1 MAGPQQTPTARAV
14 RLIFEYEGDSVRL
27 VSQQPVDAVISGFD
41 AHPEVRPGNF
51 VETRDD
57 KGRRLA
63 RVPARGAFRE
73 SAEVFPEDHS
83 EPITRVDVE
92 ARGAFT
98 VLLPAPAE
106 AAEVAV
112 VRVAP
117 AAPEARFAA
126 GGATSPPP
134 GATQDVDLATFRL
147 ER

>member
-1 MAGPQQTPTARAV
+1 M
-14 RLIFEYEGDSVRL
+14 RL
-27 VSQQPVDAVISGFD
+27 VLQQPVDTVVRGSG
-41 AHPEVRPGNF
+41 AEGRAGYV

-57 KGRRLA
+57 QGRSLE

-73 SAEVFPEDHS
+73 SAEVFPEDHA
-83 EPITRVDVE
+83 EPVVRVDVE

-98 VLLPAPAE
+98 VIVPAPAE

-117 AAPEARFAA
+117 PGREAPRIGEPAPPAVAAR
-126 GGATSPPP
+126 
-134 GATQDVDLATFRL
+134 DVDLATFRL

>member
-1 MAGPQQTPTARAV
+1 MTNPQQTPRAPAI

-27 VSQQPVDAVISGFD
+27 VSQQPVDTIISGFD
-41 AHPEVRPGNF
+41 PGVEARPGDF

-57 KGRRLA
+57 DGQRLA

-73 SAEVFPEDHS
+73 SAEVFPENHT
-83 EPITRVDVE
+83 EPITRVGVE

-98 VLLPAPAE
+98 VIVPAPAE
-106 AAEVAV
+106 AAQVAV

-117 AAPEARFAA
+117 PGPEAPPEGPAGPPAGAA
-126 GGATSPPP
+126 
-134 GATQDVDLATFRL
+134 QDVDLATFRL

>member
-1 MAGPQQTPTARAV
+1 MSNPQGMAGSAAV
-14 RLIFEYEGDSVRL
+14 RLVFEYEGDDVRL
-27 VSQQPVDAVISGFD
+27 VLQQPVDTVVRGSG
-41 AHPEVRPGNF
+41 AEGRAGYV

-57 KGRRLA
+57 QGRSLE

-73 SAEVFPEDHS
+73 SAEVFPEDHA
-83 EPITRVDVE
+83 EPVVRVDVE

-98 VLLPAPAE
+98 VIVPAPAE

-117 AAPEARFAA
+117 PGREAPRIGEPAPPAVAAR
-126 GGATSPPP
+126 
-134 GATQDVDLATFRL
+134 DVDLATFRL

>member
-1 MAGPQQTPTARAV
+1 MTNPQQAPRAQAI

-27 VSQQPVDAVISGFD
+27 VSQQPVDMVISSVDTG
-41 AHPEVRPGNF
+41 AEARPGDF
-51 VETRDD
+51 VEMRDD
-57 KGRRLA
+57 YGQRLA

-73 SAEVFPEDHS
+73 SAEVFPENHT

-98 VLLPAPAE
+98 VVVPAPAE
-106 AAEVAV
+106 AVQVAV

-117 AAPEARFAA
+117 APREAPPEAAEAARAA
-126 GGATSPPP
+126 GA
-134 GATQDVDLATFRL
+134 ARDVDLATFRL

>member
-1 MAGPQQTPTARAV
+1 MTGPQPTPTARAV
-14 RLIFEYEGDSVRL
+14 RLIFEYEGDAVHL
-27 VSQQPVDAVISGFD
+27 VSQQPVDTVISGFD
-41 AHPEVRPGNF
+41 AHPEERPGHF

-57 KGRRLA
+57 RGQRLA
-63 RVPARGAFRE
+63 RVPARGAFQE

-83 EPITRVDVE
+83 QPITRVDVE

-106 AAEVAV
+106 AAQVAV

-117 AAPEARFAA
+117 AAPEARLAP

-134 GATQDVDLATFRL
+134 GTTRDVDLATFRL

>member
-1 MAGPQQTPTARAV
+1 M
-14 RLIFEYEGDSVRL
+14 RL
-27 VSQQPVDAVISGFD
+27 VLQQPVDTVVRGSG
-41 AHPEVRPGNF
+41 AEGRAGYV

-57 KGRRLA
+57 QGRSLE

-73 SAEVFPEDHS
+73 SAEVFPEDHA
-83 EPITRVDVE
+83 EPVVRVDVE

-98 VLLPAPAE
+98 VIVPAPAE

-117 AAPEARFAA
+117 PGREAAPPAVAAR
-126 GGATSPPP
+126 
-134 GATQDVDLATFRL
+134 DVDLATFRL

>member
-14 RLIFEYEGDSVRL
+14 RLIFEYEGDSVTL

-51 VETRDD
+51 VETRDE
-57 KGRRLA
+57 KGQRLA

-83 EPITRVDVE
+83 QPITRVDVE

-98 VLLPAPAE
+98 VLLPAPDE
-106 AAEVAV
+106 AVQVAV
-112 VRVAP
+112 VRAAP
-117 AAPEARFAA
+117 AAPDARLAP

-134 GATQDVDLATFRL
+134 GVTEDVDLATFQL